1 MTNMEASEPRSWV
14 LAATVYS
21 GMALILA
28 TEWVTQLGFAHGFLY
43 IPLLVLAFYA
53 GGGGFLA
60 LVTAL
65 AVAAIWVGLLLSPSG
80 PEGFPMGY
88 VVANRLGATA
98 AVLAVFSVFY
108 YYQSIFEHERRRLE
122 SLREERARYEQIVD
136 LMPIQIWTSRPDGEL
151 DYIGGQFAQFSGTTK
166 EGFLTAWRDTLHP
179 DDRAPTLDHWGR
191 SMATGE
197 PYIREVRLRRADGKY
212 IWHLAQALPVKS
224 ADGGILR
231 WVGLAIDITGLRQ
244 LREEAKALDLRL
256 QDTVESITDAFFT
269 VNREYWLTYANLKAR
284 SLLGLLGGPEEA
296 SSIWGQGR
304 FSPSDPFGMQFRRAM
319 RRGEAVTFQAHF
331 EPRGVCLDVRIYP
344 LPDGLT
350 VYLLDVTEE
359 RKQQQE
365 LKLLRAAISRIND
378 IVLITEAEP
387 IEYPGPRIIFANE
400 AFERRTGYT
409 RDEAIGNTP
418 RMLQGPGTQPAEL
431 RRIRRALEQWR
442 PVRAELLNYTKSGE
456 ELWLELDIVPLADE
470 TGWFTHWVSV
480 ERDVT
485 AKRAMERELMNAQ
498 RMEATGRLTGGLAHD
513 FNNLLTVILGNV
525 DRLEEHVTRGSQPA
539 RLLRVI
545 EQAAERGRNL
555 TQSLLAFARRQT
567 LMPERL
573 DFQDLLEEMRPIL
586 EASLGQQ
593 SRLVILTPNE
603 SILPV
608 HMDRSQLESAL
619 LNLAFNAA
627 DAMPEGGVLEIGM
640 RNADGDAAVGAP
652 DADAGDGDF
661 LVVMVRD
668 TGTGMYPDELDR
680 IFEPFFSGKATG
692 QGSGLGLSMVFGF
705 LQQSGG
711 SIQVNS
717 EPGSGTTFTLLL
729 PASSEPADLI
739 VEPVPDVLDK
749 GWGQVILIVEDHP
762 EILELVTGILR
773 EAGFQTCEAED
784 ADTAIEILRSDA
796 QLDLLL
802 CDVVLPGC
810 LSGTDVVAQA
820 CEVRPGLPIVM
831 ASGYTG
837 DEPMVGNPSGSSAPV
852 LRKPYRKAQLL
863 TAIHQALHKDRG

>member
-53 GGGGFLA
+53 GGGRFLA
-60 LVTAL
+60 SVTAL
-65 AVAAIWVGLLLSPSG
+65 TICAIWVGLLLSPPA
-80 PEGFPMGY
+80 PEGFSMGY
-88 VVANRLGATA
+88 VLANRLGATA
-98 AVLAVFSVFY
+98 AVLAVFFVFY
-108 YYQSIFEHERRRLE
+108 YHQSVFARERRRLE
-122 SLREERARYEQIVD
+122 SLREERARYEQLVD
-136 LMPIQIWTSRPDGEL
+136 LMPIQVWTAGPDGEL
-151 DYIGGQFAQFSGTTK
+151 DYVGAQFARFTGTSK
-166 EGFLTAWRDTLHP
+166 EGFLNAWRDVFHP
-179 DDRAPTLDHWGR
+179 DDREATFEHWGR
-191 SMATGE
+191 CVENGE
-197 PYIREVRLRRADGKY
+197 PYLREVRFRRADGEY
-212 IWHLAQALPVKS
+212 IWHLVQAIPETS
-224 ADGGILR
+224 ADGTVQR
-231 WVGLAIDITGLRQ
+231 WLASGVEITALVQ
-244 LREEAKALDLRL
+244 LREEARALDLRL

-269 VNREYWLTYANLKAR
+269 VDREYALTYANLKAR
-284 SLLGLLGGPEEA
+284 SLLGLPGGPEEA
-296 SSIWGQGR
+296 RYIWGKGR
-304 FSPSDPFGMQFRRAM
+304 FSPSDPFGVQFRRAM
-319 RRGEAVTFQAHF
+319 RRREAVTFQAHF
-331 EPRGVCLDVRIYP
+331 EARGVCLDVRVYP
-344 LPDGLT
+344 LPDGLA

-485 AKRAMERELMNAQ
+485 AKRGLERELMNAQ

-525 DRLEEHVTRGSQPA
+525 DRLAEHVPQGSQPA

-567 LMPERL
+567 LLPERL

-640 RNADGDAAVGAP
+640 RNADGDAAVGEL

-661 LVVMVRD
+661 LVVTVRD

-820 CEVRPGLPIVM
+820 REVRPGLPIVM

-863 TAIHQALHKDRG
+863 TAMHQALHKGG

>member
-1 MTNMEASEPRSWV
+1 MTNMEPSEPRSWV
-14 LAATVYS
+14 LATIVFA

-28 TEWVTQLGFAHGFLY
+28 TELVTQQGFAHGFLY
-43 IPLLVLAFYA
+43 IPLVVLAFYA
-53 GGGGFLA
+53 GGVRFLA

-65 AVAAIWVGLLLSPSG
+65 AVGAIWVGFLLSPPA
-80 PEGFPMGY
+80 PEGFSMGY
-88 VVANRLGATA
+88 VLANRLGAA
-98 AVLAVFSVFY
+98 AALVTVFFVFY
-108 YYQSIFEHERRRLE
+108 HHQLVYEQERRWLERLRGE
-122 SLREERARYEQIVD
+122 RERYEQIADVI
-136 LMPIQIWTSRPDGEL
+136 PIHVWTAGPDGEL
-151 DYIGGQFAQFSGTTK
+151 DYVGAQCAQFSGASK
-166 EGFLTAWRDTLHP
+166 QEFLSAWRDFLHP
-179 DDRAPTLDHWGR
+179 DDCEPTLEQWGR
-191 SMATGE
+191 CVETGK
-197 PYIREVRLRRADGKY
+197 PYLRELRLRRADGEY
-212 IWHLAQALPVKS
+212 IWHLAQAVPQTS
-224 ADGGILR
+224 ADGVVHR
-231 WVGLAIDITGLRQ
+231 WLGAAIEITALMQ

-269 VNREYWLTYANLKAR
+269 VDREYGLTYANLKAR
-284 SLLGLLGGPEEA
+284 SLLGLPGGPDEA
-296 SSIWGQGR
+296 RSIWGKGR
-304 FSPSDPFGMQFRRAM
+304 FSPSDPFGVQFRRAM

-331 EPRGVCLDVRIYP
+331 ESRGVCLDVRAYP
-344 LPDGLT
+344 FPDGLT

-387 IEYPGPRIIFANE
+387 VEYPGPRIIFANE

-480 ERDVT
+480 ERDIT
-485 AKRAMERELMNAQ
+485 AKRAVERELMNSQ

-525 DRLEEHVTRGSQPA
+525 DRLEEHVPLGSQPA

-567 LMPERL
+567 LLPETL

-586 EASLGQQ
+586 EASLGQR
-593 SRLVILTPNE
+593 SRLVILTPDE
-603 SILPV
+603 AVLPV
-608 HMDRSQLESAL
+608 HMDRSQLESTL

-640 RNADGDAAVGAP
+640 RNADGDAAVGAL

-661 LVVMVRD
+661 LVVTVRD

-711 SIQVNS
+711 SIHVDS
-717 EPGSGTTFTLLL
+717 APGSGTTFTLLL
-729 PASSEPADLI
+729 PASSEPADSF

-762 EILELVTGILR
+762 EIQELVAGILR
-773 EAGFQTCEAED
+773 EAGFQTREAED

-802 CDVVLPGC
+802 CDVVLPGG

-820 CEVRPGLPIVM
+820 REVRPGLPIVM

-863 TAIHQALHKDRG
+863 TAIHQALHKGV

>member
-43 IPLLVLAFYA
+43 IPLIVLAFYA
-53 GGGGFLA
+53 GGGRFLA

-65 AVAAIWVGLLLSPSG
+65 AVAAIWVGLLLSPPA
-80 PEGFPMGY
+80 PEGFSMDY
-88 VVANRLGATA
+88 VLANRLGATA
-98 AVLAVFSVFY
+98 AVLAVFFVFY
-108 YYQSIFEHERRRLE
+108 YHQSVFAQERRGLE
-122 SLREERARYEQIVD
+122 CLRDERARYEQIADV
-136 LMPIQIWTSRPDGEL
+136 MPIQVWTAGPDGEL
-151 DYIGGQFAQFSGTTK
+151 DYVGAQFARFSGASK
-166 EGFLTAWRDTLHP
+166 EDFLSAWRDCLHP
-179 DDRAPTLDHWGR
+179 DDRDPTLEQWGR
-191 SMATGE
+191 AVATGE
-197 PYIREVRLRRADGKY
+197 LYLREVRLRRADGEY
-212 IWHLAQALPVKS
+212 IWHLAQAIPVKS
-224 ADGGILR
+224 AYGVVQR
-231 WVGLAIDITGLRQ
+231 WLGSAIEITALRQ
-244 LREEAKALDLRL
+244 LREEARALDLRL

-269 VNREYWLTYANLKAR
+269 VDREYGLTYANLKAR
-284 SLLGLLGGPEEA
+284 SLLGLPGGPEEA
-296 SSIWGQGR
+296 RSIWGKGR
-304 FSPSDPFGMQFRRAM
+304 FSPSDPFGVQFRRAM
-319 RRGEAVTFQAHF
+319 RRGGAVTFQAHF

-344 LPDGLT
+344 FPDGLT

-359 RKQQQE
+359 RKQQQD

-409 RDEAIGNTP
+409 LDEAIGNTP

-485 AKRAMERELMNAQ
+485 AKRGLERELMNAQ

-525 DRLEEHVTRGSQPA
+525 DRLAEHVPQGSQPA

-640 RNADGDAAVGAP
+640 RNADGDAAVGEL

-661 LVVMVRD
+661 LVVTVRD

-863 TAIHQALHKDRG
+863 TAIHQALHKRV